1 MQARVAC
8 PATSARPRF
17 GIVVDMTLTT
27 RFTEAYGLTTP
38 IAQAGMAFVGMTP
51 DLAIAVSD
59 AGALG
64 SLGVGLMPAPALT
77 ATIKAIQAGTAG
89 PLNVNFI
96 TIFTEQAQIEVA
108 CAAGVAVASFHW
120 GHPPRAWIDRLHAA
134 GVRVFEQVG
143 SVDGAKRAVDDGV
156 DVVVAQGQEAGGHNY
171 ATLPTLAL
179 VPLVV
184 DAVAPA
190 LVLASGGIADG
201 RGLAAALM
209 LGADGAWVG
218 TRLVATTESAAHD
231 GYKSRVVA
239 ADATQTLRTVLFGPD
254 MPQFNPMRV
263 LRNRVVQEWQD
274 RIAEIPADTS
284 GLPIIG
290 HMDLGGGPMDMHKFS
305 NLVPMRDLTT
315 GDLEEMALLAGQGV
329 GLVNAVEPAATVIG
343 AMTEQARA
351 MLDRYRDQAPGS
363 PGAIR

>member
-1 MQARVAC
+1 
-8 PATSARPRF
+8 
-17 GIVVDMTLTT
+17 MTLTT
-27 RFTEAYGLTTP
+27 RFTEAFGLTTP

-51 DLAIAVSD
+51 DLAVAVSN

-77 ATIKAIQAGTAG
+77 QTIAAIRAGTG
-89 PLNVNFI
+89 RPFNVNFI
-96 TIFTEQAQIEVA
+96 TPFTVPAQIEAV

-120 GHPPRAWIDRLHAA
+120 GHPPRTWIDELHTA

-143 SVDGAKRAVDDGV
+143 SVVDAKRAVDDGV
-156 DVVVAQGQEAGGHNY
+156 DVVVAQGQEAGGHNF
-171 ATLPTLAL
+171 ATLPTFAL

-190 LVLASGGIADG
+190 LVLASGGISDG
-201 RGLAAALM
+201 RGLVAALM

-231 GYKSRVVA
+231 GYKSRLVA
-239 ADATQTLRTVLFGPD
+239 ADATQTLRTALFGPD
-254 MPQFNPMRV
+254 TPQFNPMRV

-274 RIAEIPADTS
+274 RLAEIPTDTS
-284 GLPIIG
+284 QLPIIG
-290 HMDLGGGPMDMHKFS
+290 HMDLGGQHLEMHKFS

-315 GDLEEMALLAGQGV
+315 GDLEEMPLLAGQGV
-329 GLVNAVEPAATVIG
+329 GLVDSIESAATVID
-343 AMTEQARA
+343 AMTAQACM
-351 MLDRYRDQAPGS
+351 MLARLRGE
-363 PGAIR
+363 G